1 MEKIKIEI
9 PKKSEYISTLRLT
22 SSSLASKLGFN
33 IDSLEDIKMIISEIC
48 IFLINNFKENN
59 NPIEI
64 EFILEHDNIKV
75 GIKDTNITE
84 IKHDIED
91 MSIMIIKS
99 LSDEVAIKNNQI
111 NITKNKLI

>member
-22 SSSLASKLGFN
+22 TSSLASKLGFN
-33 IDSLEDIKMIISEIC
+33 VDSLEDIKMIISEVC
-48 IFLINNFKENN
+48 IFLIKNFEENN
-59 NPIEI
+59 NPIEL
-64 EFILEHDNIKV
+64 EFILEDDKINLC
-75 GIKDTNITE
+75 IKDTNIKE
-84 IKHDIED
+84 IEHDIED

-99 LSDEVAIKNNQI
+99 LSDEVVIKGNKI